1 MAMTSVD
8 LPDEL
13 VAEAMRVLGARTKR
27 EAITASLLD
36 TVRRSRQT
44 DALAA
49 LGQMAFAADLLDPE
63 VRGQAR
69 R

>member
-1 MAMTSVD
+1 MAMTSVN

-27 EAITASLLD
+27 EAITASLQE
-36 TVRRSRQT
+36 TVRRSRQSE
-44 DALAA
+44 ALAA
-49 LGQMAFAADLLDPE
+49 LGQMAFAGDLLDPE
-63 VRGQAR
+63 VRQQAR